1 MAPFTVP
8 DALHGQ
14 LMRNEFFPGQTN
26 LCGVR
31 ALLNLTE
38 RRGRWRVVEK
48 GNGFGEAHAIICDP
62 VE

>member
-1 MAPFTVP
+1 MAPLSAP

-14 LMRNEFFPGQTN
+14 LMRDEFFPGQPD

-31 ALLNLTE
+31 SLLNLTE
-38 RRGRWRVVEK
+38 SRGRWRVVQE
-48 GNGFGEAHAIICDP
+48 GDGFGEAHAIICDP